1 MDKTELVLGRGEVYF
16 DRFLPGTRTGEGER
30 YIGNTPAVAVERRA
44 EFATA
49 ERSVNGVRARNMKEL
64 MRESVIVTFTTD
76 NMSADNMADWLGGT
90 AEDTVVPRSAA
101 EMETFTIVPGRFYQ
115 LGLTKFPMVG
125 ARNLWALG
133 VRVGETFIRDLYVDM
148 ENGRVGIPANRT
160 DLIGQTAI
168 CEYEIRRSKSKTIS
182 GAAKAIRGALRF
194 IGRNAFGDNANY
206 YFPHVVLNPRDQ
218 LNLKGDNWQSVSF
231 EAESLAK
238 MVIYSSGKAGR
249 SPGELALIEEGL
261 STDGF
266 VVVEGVLNQSVN
278 GY

>member
-30 YIGNTPAVAVERRA
+30 YIGNTPAVAIERKVQ
-44 EFATA
+44 FASA
-49 ERSVNGVRARNMKEL
+49 DRSLRGVKYKAVKEAT
-64 MRESVIVTFTTD
+64 REEVLVTFTSD
-76 NMSADNMADWLGGT
+76 NMSAENMADWIGGT

-115 LGLTKFPMVG
+115 LGLAKFPAVG

-148 ENGRVGIPANRT
+148 VNGRVGIPANRT

-168 CEYEIRRSKSKTIS
+168 CEYEIKRSESKTILADS
-182 GAAKAIRGALRF
+182 KTVRGALRF

-206 YFPHVVLNPRDQ
+206 YFPHVVLSPRDQ
-218 LNLKGDNWQSVSF
+218 VSLKGDNWQSVSF

-238 MVIYSSGKAGR
+238 MIIYGSGKAGR